1 MLRREERIDCEGRH
15 IVILESHTQAQEPPP
30 FEGAPAPRRDPGE
43 LTDQALD
50 GVAGGGVEWPPPPRE
65 IA

>member
-1 MLRREERIDCEGRH
+1 VLRREELIDSERRR
-15 IVILESHTQAQEPPP
+15 IVILESHTEAQEPPP

-50 GVAGGGVEWPPPPRE
+50 GVAGGGADWPPPPRE
-65 IA
+65 TA